1 MIKSFLLSLLL
12 CCSFI
17 SQAQSTNALAALQQG
32 SQFLPVEQAFVM
44 DFRQRTGSDGQEKL
58 QISFTIADGYYLYK
72 DKFKFAGVDT
82 GFSHPKYPKG
92 VMIEDEYFGT
102 AEVYFHQVVLDIP
115 LSQVGTEAL
124 LKLRYQGCAEAG
136 LCYPVQTVEI
146 PLIAPEGT
154 ASASAS
160 TAEAAAALGVTDN
173 SASTSDA
180 ANSAPASS
188 APVSEQLQLLDT
200 LQTDSTVKALFLFFL
215 LGLGLAFTPCV
226 FPMYP
231 ILTSIIVGQGQ
242 QLSGKRAFSLSMAY
256 VQGMAVSY
264 SLLGLLVASLGLQF
278 QTYFQHPIVLVAIS
292 ILFVVLALAMFG
304 VFNLSL
310 PEKWQNKVNS
320 LSNKQQ
326 GGSIKGAALMGLL
339 SGLVASPCTTAPLT
353 AALLYVA
360 QSGDL
365 ALGALTLY
373 ILSMGMGLPLL
384 ILGST
389 GGKFLPKA
397 GAWMDVVKASF
408 GFLLLAVPVW
418 LLSRFLPAYIVVLA
432 ATLVLLMLAVYL
444 HRLSQQL
451 TKGTTGQS
459 MSWALALVILLG
471 TTGANLWYWLPGTTL
486 VTAASGQSVATASTE
501 FKQVKTLDELQQ
513 EVKKSAEAG
522 KPVLV
527 DLFAEWCVACKEFE
541 HITFA
546 DPEVKNLMAQFTLIK
561 IDVTNATDQDQQLLD
576 HFQVLGLP
584 TLLLFDKNGG
594 ELTQSRVTG
603 FMGPKDFATHL
614 NAILQ

>member
-1 MIKSFLLSLLL
+1 VIKSFLVSLLL
-12 CCSFI
+12 CLSFV

-44 DFRQRTGSDGQEKL
+44 DFRQQENKL
-58 QISFTIADGYYLYK
+58 QVSFTIADGYYLYK

-82 GFSHPKYPKG
+82 AFSHPVYPKG
-92 VMIEDEYFGT
+92 VMIHDEYYQDS
-102 AEVYFHQVVLDIP
+102 EVYFHQVVLDIP
-115 LSQVGTEAL
+115 LSQIGKEAM

-136 LCYPVQTVEI
+136 LCYPVQTLEI
-146 PLIAPEGT
+146 PLIAPEGS
-154 ASASAS
+154 ASETTASAS
-160 TAEAAAALGVTDN
+160 TADAAAALGITDN
-173 SASTSDA
+173 SAANDSAATST
-180 ANSAPASS
+180 
-188 APVSEQLQLLDT
+188 APVSEQLQLLDK
-200 LQTDSTVKALFLFFL
+200 LQSDSTLKALFLFFL

-292 ILFVVLALAMFG
+292 ILFVALALAMFG

-326 GGSIKGAALMGLL
+326 GGSMKGAALMGLL

-418 LLSRFLPAYIVVLA
+418 LLSRFLPAYVVVIA

-451 TKGTTGQS
+451 SSGTTGQS
-459 MSWALALVILLG
+459 ISWMLALVIVLG
-471 TTGANLWYWLPGTTL
+471 TTGANLWYWLPGGTVTT
-486 VTAASGQSVATASTE
+486 TQATQTQNTE
-501 FKQVKTLDELQQ
+501 FKLVKTLDELQQ

-546 DPEVKNLMAQFTLIK
+546 DGEVKSLMAQFTLIK

-584 TLLLFDKNGG
+584 TLLLFDKNGS
-594 ELTQSRVTG
+594 ELTQSRITG
-603 FMGPKDFATHL
+603 FMGPKDFSAHL
-614 NAILQ
+614 GPILQ

>member
-1 MIKSFLLSLLL
+1 
-12 CCSFI
+12 
-17 SQAQSTNALAALQQG
+17 
-32 SQFLPVEQAFVM
+32 
-44 DFRQRTGSDGQEKL
+44 
-58 QISFTIADGYYLYK
+58 
-72 DKFKFAGVDT
+72 
-82 GFSHPKYPKG
+82 
-92 VMIEDEYFGT
+92 
-102 AEVYFHQVVLDIP
+102 
-115 LSQVGTEAL
+115 
-124 LKLRYQGCAEAG
+124 
-136 LCYPVQTVEI
+136 VQTLEI
-146 PLIAPEGT
+146 PLIAPEGA
-154 ASASAS
+154 ASEKAATTSAS
-160 TAEAAAALGVTDN
+160 TADTAAALGIVDN
-173 SASTSDA
+173 SAANTSTPST
-180 ANSAPASS
+180 
-188 APVSEQLQLLDT
+188 APVSEQLQLLDK
-200 LQTDSTVKALFLFFL
+200 LQTDSTLKALFLFFL

-256 VQGMAVSY
+256 VQGMAISY

-292 ILFVVLALAMFG
+292 ILFVALALAMFG

-418 LLSRFLPAYIVVLA
+418 LLSRFLPAYVVVIA

-451 TKGTTGQS
+451 SAGTTGQS
-459 MSWALALVILLG
+459 VSWMLALVIVLG
-471 TTGANLWYWLPGTTL
+471 TTGANLWYWLPGTT
-486 VTAASGQSVATASTE
+486 VAPVAGQGVATQNTE
-501 FKQVKTLDELQQ
+501 FKLVKTLDELQQ

-546 DPEVKNLMAQFTLIK
+546 DAEVKSLMAQFTLIK
-561 IDVTNATDQDQQLLD
+561 VDVTHATDQDQQLLD

-584 TLLLFDKNGG
+584 TLLLFDKNGS
-594 ELTQSRVTG
+594 ELTQSRITG
-603 FMGPKDFATHL
+603 FMGPKDFSAHL
-614 NAILQ
+614 GPILQ

>member
-1 MIKSFLLSLLL
+1 VIKSFLFSLLL
-12 CCSFI
+12 CLSFI

-44 DFRQRTGSDGQEKL
+44 DFRQQENKL
-58 QISFTIADGYYLYK
+58 QVSFTIADGYYLYK

-82 GFSHPKYPKG
+82 AFSHPQYPKG
-92 VMIEDEYFGT
+92 VMIKDEYFGES
-102 AEVYFHQVVLDIP
+102 EVYFHQVVLDIP
-115 LSQVGTEAL
+115 LSQIGKEAM

-136 LCYPVQTVEI
+136 LCYPVQTLEI
-146 PLIAPEGT
+146 PLIAPEG
-154 ASASAS
+154 SAS
-160 TAEAAAALGVTDN
+160 EAAASATTADAVAALGIVDN
-173 SASTSDA
+173 SAANTSTPST
-180 ANSAPASS
+180 
-188 APVSEQLQLLDT
+188 APVSEQLQLLDK
-200 LQTDSTVKALFLFFL
+200 LQSDSTLKTLFLFFL

-292 ILFVVLALAMFG
+292 ILFVALALAMFG

-310 PEKWQNKVNS
+310 PEKWQNKVTS

-418 LLSRFLPAYIVVLA
+418 LLSRFLPAYVVVIA

-451 TKGTTGQS
+451 SAGSTGQS
-459 MSWALALVILLG
+459 VSWMLAFVIVLG
-471 TTGANLWYWLPGTTL
+471 TTGANLWYWLPGTT
-486 VTAASGQSVATASTE
+486 VAPVAGQGVATQNTE
-501 FKQVKTLDELQQ
+501 FKLVKNLDELQQ
-513 EVKKSAEAG
+513 EVKKSADAG

-546 DPEVKNLMAQFTLIK
+546 DAEVKSLMAQFTLIK
-561 IDVTNATDQDQQLLD
+561 VDVTNATDQDQQLLD

-584 TLLLFDKNGG
+584 TLLLFDKNGS
-594 ELTQSRVTG
+594 ELTQSRITG
-603 FMGPKDFATHL
+603 FMGPKDFSAHL
-614 NAILQ
+614 GPILQ

>member
-1 MIKSFLLSLLL
+1 MIKSFLFSLLL
-12 CCSFI
+12 SLSFM
-17 SQAQSTNALAALQQG
+17 SQAQSTSALAALQQG

-44 DFRQRTGSDGQEKL
+44 DFRQQENKL
-58 QISFTIADGYYLYK
+58 QVSFTIADGYYLYK
-72 DKFKFAGVDT
+72 DKFKFVGIDAA
-82 GFSHPKYPKG
+82 FSHPQYPKG
-92 VMIEDEYFGT
+92 VMITDEYFGES
-102 AEVYFHQVVLDIP
+102 EVYFHQVVLDIP
-115 LSQVGTEAL
+115 LSQLGSEAM
-124 LKLRYQGCAEAG
+124 LKVRFQGCAEAG
-136 LCYPVQTVEI
+136 LCYPVQTLDI
-146 PLIAPEGT
+146 PLIAPAVT
-154 ASASAS
+154 ASAS
-160 TAEAAAALGVTDN
+160 TADAAAALGITDN
-173 SASTSDA
+173 SAADDSTTTST
-180 ANSAPASS
+180 
-188 APVSEQLQLLDT
+188 APVSEQLQLLDK
-200 LQTDSTVKALFLFFL
+200 LQSDSTVKALFLFFL

-256 VQGMAVSY
+256 VQGMAISY

-278 QTYFQHPIVLVAIS
+278 QTYFQHPVVLIAIS
-292 ILFVVLALAMFG
+292 ILFVFLALAMFG

-310 PEKWQNKVNS
+310 PEKWQNKVNN

-418 LLSRFLPAYIVVLA
+418 LLSRFLPAYVVVIA

-451 TKGTTGQS
+451 SSGTTGQS
-459 MSWALALVILLG
+459 ISWMLALVIVLS
-471 TTGANLWYWLPGTTL
+471 TTGANLWYWLPGTT
-486 VTAASGQSVATASTE
+486 VTQVAGQSVTPQNTE
-501 FKQVKTLDELQQ
+501 FKLVKTLDELQQ
-513 EVKKSAEAG
+513 EVEKSAEAG

-546 DPEVKNLMAQFTLIK
+546 DGEVKSLMAQFTLIK
-561 IDVTNATDQDQQLLD
+561 IDVTHATEQDQQLLD

-584 TLLLFDKNGG
+584 TLLLFDKNGS
-594 ELTQSRVTG
+594 ELTQSRITG
-603 FMGPKDFATHL
+603 FMGPKDFSAHL
-614 NAILQ
+614 GPILQ

>member
-1 MIKSFLLSLLL
+1 MIKSFLFSLLL
-12 CCSFI
+12 SLSFI

-44 DFRQRTGSDGQEKL
+44 DFRQQDDSTGQAKL
-58 QISFTIADGYYLYK
+58 QVSFTIADGYYLYK
-72 DKFKFAGVDT
+72 DKFKFVGIDAA
-82 GFSHPKYPKG
+82 FSHPQYPKG
-92 VMIEDEYFGT
+92 VMIKDEYFGES
-102 AEVYFHQVVLDIP
+102 EVYFHQVVLDIP
-115 LSQVGTEAL
+115 LSQLGSEAM
-124 LKLRYQGCAEAG
+124 LKVRFQGCAEAG
-136 LCYPVQTVEI
+136 LCYPVQTLDI
-146 PLIAPEGT
+146 PLIAPAADESP
-154 ASASAS
+154 AASAS
-160 TAEAAAALGVTDN
+160 TADAAAALGITDN
-173 SASTSDA
+173 SAANDSTTVST
-180 ANSAPASS
+180 
-188 APVSEQLQLLDT
+188 APVSEQLQLLDK

-256 VQGMAVSY
+256 VQGMAISY

-292 ILFVVLALAMFG
+292 ILFVALALAMFG

-418 LLSRFLPAYIVVLA
+418 LLSRFLPAYVVVIA

-451 TKGTTGQS
+451 STGTTGQS
-459 MSWALALVILLG
+459 ISWMLALVIVLG
-471 TTGANLWYWLPGTTL
+471 TTGANLWYWLPGTT
-486 VTAASGQSVATASTE
+486 VTTTQATQTQNTE
-501 FKQVKTLDELQQ
+501 FKLVKTLDELQQ

-546 DPEVKNLMAQFTLIK
+546 DGEVKSLMAQFTLIK
-561 IDVTNATDQDQQLLD
+561 VDVTHATDQDQQLLD

-584 TLLLFDKNGG
+584 TLLLFDKNGS
-594 ELTQSRVTG
+594 ELTQSRITG
-603 FMGPKDFATHL
+603 FMGPKDFSAHL
-614 NAILQ
+614 GPILQ

>member
-1 MIKSFLLSLLL
+1 MLLSL
-12 CCSFI
+12 SFI

-44 DFRQRTGSDGQEKL
+44 DFRQQDDSTGQAKL
-58 QISFTIADGYYLYK
+58 QVSFTIADGYYLYK
-72 DKFKFAGVDT
+72 DKFKFVGIDAA
-82 GFSHPKYPKG
+82 FSHPQYPKG
-92 VMIEDEYFGT
+92 VMIKDEYFGES
-102 AEVYFHQVVLDIP
+102 EVYFHQVVLDIP
-115 LSQVGTEAL
+115 LSQLGSEAM
-124 LKLRYQGCAEAG
+124 LKVRFQGCAEAG
-136 LCYPVQTVEI
+136 LCYPVQTLDI
-146 PLIAPEGT
+146 PLIAPAVDEGP
-154 ASASAS
+154 AASAS
-160 TAEAAAALGVTDN
+160 TADAAAALGIVDN
-173 SASTSDA
+173 STANTSTTST
-180 ANSAPASS
+180 
-188 APVSEQLQLLDT
+188 APVSEQLQLLDK

-292 ILFVVLALAMFG
+292 ILFVALALAMFG

-418 LLSRFLPAYIVVLA
+418 LLSRFLPAYVVVIA

-451 TKGTTGQS
+451 SAGTTGQS
-459 MSWALALVILLG
+459 ISWMLALVIVLG
-471 TTGANLWYWLPGTTL
+471 TTGANLWYWLPGTT
-486 VTAASGQSVATASTE
+486 VTTTQATQTQNTE
-501 FKQVKTLDELQQ
+501 FKLVKTLDELQQ

-546 DPEVKNLMAQFTLIK
+546 DGEVKSLMAQFTLIK
-561 IDVTNATDQDQQLLD
+561 VDVTHATDQDQQLLD

-584 TLLLFDKNGG
+584 TLLLFDKNGS
-594 ELTQSRVTG
+594 ELTQSRITG
-603 FMGPKDFATHL
+603 FMGPKDFSAHL
-614 NAILQ
+614 GPILQ

>member
-1 MIKSFLLSLLL
+1 MIKSFLFSLLL
-12 CCSFI
+12 SLSFI

-44 DFRQRTGSDGQEKL
+44 DFRQQDDSSGQAKL
-58 QISFTIADGYYLYK
+58 QVSFTIADGYYLYK
-72 DKFKFAGVDT
+72 DKFKFVGIDAA
-82 GFSHPKYPKG
+82 FSHPQYPKG
-92 VMIEDEYFGT
+92 VMIHDEYYQDS
-102 AEVYFHQVVLDIP
+102 EVYFHQVVLDIP
-115 LSQVGTEAL
+115 LSQLGSEAM
-124 LKLRYQGCAEAG
+124 LKVRFQGCAEAG
-136 LCYPVQTVEI
+136 LCYPVQTLDI
-146 PLIAPEGT
+146 PLIAPAADEGP
-154 ASASAS
+154 AASAS
-160 TAEAAAALGVTDN
+160 TADAAAALGIVDN
-173 SASTSDA
+173 SAANTSTTST
-180 ANSAPASS
+180 
-188 APVSEQLQLLDT
+188 APVSEQLQLLDK
-200 LQTDSTVKALFLFFL
+200 LQTDSTLKALFLFFL

-256 VQGMAVSY
+256 VQGMAISY

-292 ILFVVLALAMFG
+292 ILFVALALAMFG

-418 LLSRFLPAYIVVLA
+418 LLSRFLPAYVVVIA

-451 TKGTTGQS
+451 STGTTGQS
-459 MSWALALVILLG
+459 ISWMLALVIVLG
-471 TTGANLWYWLPGTTL
+471 TTGANLWYWLPGTT
-486 VTAASGQSVATASTE
+486 VTQVAGQSVTPQNTE
-501 FKQVKTLDELQQ
+501 FKLVKTLDELQQ

-546 DPEVKNLMAQFTLIK
+546 DGEVKNLMAQFTLIK
-561 IDVTNATDQDQQLLD
+561 VDVTHATDQDQQLLD

-584 TLLLFDKNGG
+584 TLLLFDKNGS
-594 ELTQSRVTG
+594 ELTQSRITG
-603 FMGPKDFATHL
+603 FMGPKDFSAHL
-614 NAILQ
+614 GPILQ

>member
-1 MIKSFLLSLLL
+1 VIKHLFVSLLL
-12 CCSFI
+12 CCSFF
-17 SQAQSTNALAALQQG
+17 SQAQSNNVLAVLQQG

-44 DFRQRTGSDGQEKL
+44 DFRQQENKL
-58 QISFTIADGYYLYK
+58 QVSFTIADGYYLYK

-82 GFSHPKYPKG
+82 AFSHPQYPKG
-92 VMIEDEYFGT
+92 VMIHDEYFGES
-102 AEVYFHQVVLDIP
+102 EVYFHQVMLDIP
-115 LSQVGTEAL
+115 LSQIGTEAMI
-124 LKLRYQGCAEAG
+124 KLRYQGCAEAG
-136 LCYPVQTVEI
+136 LCYPVQTLEI
-146 PLIAPEGT
+146 PLIAPAGAEPT
-154 ASASAS
+154 AS
-160 TAEAAAALGVTDN
+160 TADTAAALGVVGH
-173 SASTSDA
+173 SD
-180 ANSAPASS
+180 SPT
-188 APVSEQLQLLDT
+188 APVSEQLQLLDK
-200 LQTDSTVKALFLFFL
+200 LQNDSTIQTLFLFFL

-278 QTYFQHPIVLVAIS
+278 QTYFQHPLVLVAIS

-304 VFNLSL
+304 VFTLSL
-310 PEKWQNKVNS
+310 PESWQNKVNS

-373 ILSMGMGLPLL
+373 ILSLGMGLPLL

-389 GGKFLPKA
+389 GGRFLPKA
-397 GAWMDVVKASF
+397 GAWMDVVKVSF

-418 LLSRFLPAYIVVLA
+418 LLSRFVPAYLTVIA
-432 ATLVLLMLAVYL
+432 GTLVLLILVVYL

-451 TKGTTGQS
+451 PKGSTGQS
-459 MSWALALVILLG
+459 VSWTLALVITLAS
-471 TTGANLWYWLPGTTL
+471 TGANLWYWLPGTQL
-486 VTAASGQSVATASTE
+486 VTASPTANPDNK
-501 FKQVKTLDELQQ
+501 FKLVKTLDELQQ
-513 EVKKSAEAG
+513 EVKISAAAG

-527 DLFAEWCVACKEFE
+527 DLYADWCVACKEFE

-546 DPEVKNLMAQFTLIK
+546 DAGVKSLMAGFTLLK
-561 IDVTNATDQDQQLLD
+561 VDVTQATDQDQLLLD

-584 TLLLFDKNGG
+584 TLLLFGKNGS
-594 ELTQSRVTG
+594 ELTQSRITG
-603 FMGPKDFATHL
+603 FMGPKDFSAHL
-614 NAILQ
+614 SPILQ

>member
-1 MIKSFLLSLLL
+1 VRF
-12 CCSFI
+12 
-17 SQAQSTNALAALQQG
+17 
-32 SQFLPVEQAFVM
+32 
-44 DFRQRTGSDGQEKL
+44 
-58 QISFTIADGYYLYK
+58 
-72 DKFKFAGVDT
+72 
-82 GFSHPKYPKG
+82 
-92 VMIEDEYFGT
+92 
-102 AEVYFHQVVLDIP
+102 
-115 LSQVGTEAL
+115 
-124 LKLRYQGCAEAG
+124 QGCAEAG
-136 LCYPVQTVEI
+136 LCYPVQTLEI
-146 PLIAPEGT
+146 PLIAPAADEGS
-154 ASASAS
+154 AASAS
-160 TAEAAAALGVTDN
+160 TADAAAALGITDN
-173 SASTSDA
+173 SATDDSTTTA
-180 ANSAPASS
+180 T
-188 APVSEQLQLLDT
+188 APVSEQLQLLDK
-200 LQTDSTVKALFLFFL
+200 LQSDSTVKTLFLFFL

-278 QTYFQHPIVLVAIS
+278 QTYFQHPVVLIAIS
-292 ILFVVLALAMFG
+292 ILFVFLALAMFG

-418 LLSRFLPAYIVVLA
+418 LLSRFLPAYVVIIA
-432 ATLVLLMLAVYL
+432 ATIVLLMLAVYL
-444 HRLSQQL
+444 HRLSQRL
-451 TKGTTGQS
+451 SSGTTGQS
-459 MSWALALVILLG
+459 ISWMLALVVVLG
-471 TTGANLWYWLPGTTL
+471 TTGANLWYWLPGATVTQVVGQTL
-486 VTAASGQSVATASTE
+486 QTQNTE
-501 FKQVKTLDELQQ
+501 FKLVKTLDELQQ

-527 DLFAEWCVACKEFE
+527 DLYAEWCVACKEFE

-546 DPEVKNLMAQFTLIK
+546 DGEVKSLMAQFTLIK
-561 IDVTNATDQDQQLLD
+561 VDVTNATEQDQQLLD

-584 TLLLFDKNGG
+584 TLLLFDKNGS
-594 ELTQSRVTG
+594 ELTQSRITG
-603 FMGPKDFATHL
+603 FMGPKDFSAHL
-614 NAILQ
+614 GPILQ

>member
-1 MIKSFLLSLLL
+1 MIKSFLVSLLL
-12 CCSFI
+12 CLSFV

-44 DFRQRTGSDGQEKL
+44 DFRQQENKL
-58 QISFTIADGYYLYK
+58 QVSFTIADGYYLYK
-72 DKFKFAGVDT
+72 DKFKFVGIDAA
-82 GFSHPKYPKG
+82 FSHPQYPKG
-92 VMIEDEYFGT
+92 VMITDEYFGES
-102 AEVYFHQVVLDIP
+102 EVYFHQVVLDIP
-115 LSQVGTEAL
+115 LSQLGSEAM
-124 LKLRYQGCAEAG
+124 LKVRFQGCAEAG
-136 LCYPVQTVEI
+136 LCYPVQTLDI
-146 PLIAPEGT
+146 PLIAPAVT
-154 ASASAS
+154 ASAS
-160 TAEAAAALGVTDN
+160 TADAAAALGITDN
-173 SASTSDA
+173 SAADDSTTTST
-180 ANSAPASS
+180 
-188 APVSEQLQLLDT
+188 APVSEQLQLLDK
-200 LQTDSTVKALFLFFL
+200 LQSDSTVKALFLFFL

-256 VQGMAVSY
+256 VQGMAISY

-278 QTYFQHPIVLVAIS
+278 QTYFQHPVVLIAIS
-292 ILFVVLALAMFG
+292 ILFVFLALAMFG

-310 PEKWQNKVNS
+310 PEKWQNKVNN

-418 LLSRFLPAYIVVLA
+418 LLSRFLPAYVVVIA

-451 TKGTTGQS
+451 SSGTTGQS
-459 MSWALALVILLG
+459 ISWMMALVIVLG
-471 TTGANLWYWLPGTTL
+471 TTGANLWYWLPGATVTTTQ
-486 VTAASGQSVATASTE
+486 VTQTQNTE
-501 FKQVKTLDELQQ
+501 FKLVKTLDELQQ
-513 EVKKSAEAG
+513 EVEKSAEAG

-546 DPEVKNLMAQFTLIK
+546 DGEVKSLMAQFTLIK
-561 IDVTNATDQDQQLLD
+561 IDVTHATEQDQQLLD

-584 TLLLFDKNGG
+584 TLLLFDKNGS
-594 ELTQSRVTG
+594 ELTQSRITG
-603 FMGPKDFATHL
+603 FMGPKDFSAHL
-614 NAILQ
+614 GPILQ

>member
-1 MIKSFLLSLLL
+1 VIKSFLFSLLL
-12 CCSFI
+12 SLSFI
-17 SQAQSTNALAALQQG
+17 SEAQSTNALAALQQG

-44 DFRQRTGSDGQEKL
+44 DFRQKENTL
-58 QISFTIADGYYLYK
+58 QVSFTIADGYYLYK
-72 DKFKFAGVDT
+72 DKFKFVGIDAA
-82 GFSHPKYPKG
+82 FSHPQYPKG
-92 VMIEDEYFGT
+92 VMITDEYFGES
-102 AEVYFHQVVLDIP
+102 EVYFHQVVLDIP
-115 LSQVGTEAL
+115 LSQLGSEAM
-124 LKLRYQGCAEAG
+124 LKVRFQGCAEAG
-136 LCYPVQTVEI
+136 LCYPVQTLDI
-146 PLIAPEGT
+146 PLIVPAADQGPAT
-154 ASASAS
+154 SAS
-160 TAEAAAALGVTDN
+160 TADAAAALGIVDN
-173 SASTSDA
+173 STATVA
-180 ANSAPASS
+180 ATASS
-188 APVSEQLQLLDT
+188 APVSEQLQLLDK
-200 LQTDSTVKALFLFFL
+200 LQSDSTLKALFLFFL

-292 ILFVVLALAMFG
+292 ILFVALALAMFG

-418 LLSRFLPAYIVVLA
+418 LLSRFLPAYVVVIA

-451 TKGTTGQS
+451 SAGTTGQS
-459 MSWALALVILLG
+459 ISWMLALVIVLG
-471 TTGANLWYWLPGTTL
+471 TTGGNLWYWLPGAE
-486 VTAASGQSVATASTE
+486 VTQVTGQSTAPQNTE
-501 FKQVKTLDELQQ
+501 FKLVKTLDELQQ

-527 DLFAEWCVACKEFE
+527 DLYAEWCVACKEFE
-541 HITFA
+541 VITFA
-546 DPEVKNLMAQFTLIK
+546 DGNVKSLMAQFTLIK
-561 IDVTNATDQDQQLLD
+561 VDVTHATEQDQQLLD

-584 TLLLFDKNGG
+584 TLLLFDKNGS
-594 ELTQSRVTG
+594 ELTQSRITG
-603 FMGPKDFATHL
+603 FMGPKDFSAHL
-614 NAILQ
+614 GPILQ

>member
-1 MIKSFLLSLLL
+1 MIKSFLFSLLL
-12 CCSFI
+12 SLSFI

-44 DFRQRTGSDGQEKL
+44 DFRQQENKL
-58 QISFTIADGYYLYK
+58 QVSFTIADGYYLYK

-82 GFSHPKYPKG
+82 AFSHPQYPKG
-92 VMIEDEYFGT
+92 VMIKDEYFGES
-102 AEVYFHQVVLDIP
+102 EVYFHQVVLDIP
-115 LSQVGTEAL
+115 LSQIGTEAV

-136 LCYPVQTVEI
+136 LCYPVQTLDI
-146 PLIAPEGT
+146 PLIAPAADEGP
-154 ASASAS
+154 AASAS
-160 TAEAAAALGVTDN
+160 TADAAAALGIVDN
-173 SASTSDA
+173 STANTSTTST
-180 ANSAPASS
+180 
-188 APVSEQLQLLDT
+188 APVSEQLQLLDK
-200 LQTDSTVKALFLFFL
+200 LQTDSTLKALFLFFL

-292 ILFVVLALAMFG
+292 ILFVALALAMFG

-418 LLSRFLPAYIVVLA
+418 LLSRFLPAYVVVIA

-451 TKGTTGQS
+451 SAGTTGQS
-459 MSWALALVILLG
+459 ISWMLALVIVLG
-471 TTGANLWYWLPGTTL
+471 TTGANLWYWLPGTT
-486 VTAASGQSVATASTE
+486 VTTTQTTQTQNTE
-501 FKQVKTLDELQQ
+501 FKLVKTLDELQQ

-546 DPEVKNLMAQFTLIK
+546 DGEVKNLMAQFTLIK
-561 IDVTNATDQDQQLLD
+561 VDVTHATDQDQQLLD

-584 TLLLFDKNGG
+584 TLLLFDKNGS
-594 ELTQSRVTG
+594 ELTQSRITG
-603 FMGPKDFATHL
+603 FMGPKDFSAHL
-614 NAILQ
+614 GPILQ

>member
-1 MIKSFLLSLLL
+1 MIKSFLFSLLL
-12 CCSFI
+12 SLSFI

-44 DFRQRTGSDGQEKL
+44 DFRQQENKL
-58 QISFTIADGYYLYK
+58 QVSFTIADGYYLYK

-82 GFSHPKYPKG
+82 AFSHPQYPKG
-92 VMIEDEYFGT
+92 VMIHDEYFGES
-102 AEVYFHQVVLDIP
+102 EVYFHQVVLDIP
-115 LSQVGTEAL
+115 LSQIGTEAV

-136 LCYPVQTVEI
+136 LCYPVQTLEI
-146 PLIAPEGT
+146 PLIAPEG
-154 ASASAS
+154 SAAEKAATTSAS
-160 TAEAAAALGVTDN
+160 TADAAAALGIVDN
-173 SASTSDA
+173 SAANTSTT
-180 ANSAPASS
+180 SS
-188 APVSEQLQLLDT
+188 APVSEQLQLLDK

-292 ILFVVLALAMFG
+292 ILFVALALAMFG

-418 LLSRFLPAYIVVLA
+418 LLSRFLPAYVVVIA

-451 TKGTTGQS
+451 SSGTTGQS
-459 MSWALALVILLG
+459 ISWMLALVIVLG
-471 TTGANLWYWLPGTTL
+471 TTGANLWYWLPGTT
-486 VTAASGQSVATASTE
+486 VAATQATQSQNTE
-501 FKQVKTLDELQQ
+501 FKLVKTLDELQQ

-546 DPEVKNLMAQFTLIK
+546 DGEVKSLMAQFTLIK
-561 IDVTNATDQDQQLLD
+561 VDVTHATDQDQQLLD

-584 TLLLFDKNGG
+584 TLLLFDKNGS
-594 ELTQSRVTG
+594 ELTQSRITG
-603 FMGPKDFATHL
+603 FMGPKDFSAHL
-614 NAILQ
+614 GPILQ

>member
-1 MIKSFLLSLLL
+1 MIKSFLFSLLL
-12 CCSFI
+12 SFSLL
-17 SQAQSTNALAALQQG
+17 SQAQSTSVLAALQQD

-44 DFRQRTGSDGQEKL
+44 DFRQQDNTAGQSKV
-58 QISFTIADGYYLYK
+58 QVSFTIADGYYLYK
-72 DKFKFAGVDT
+72 DKFKFVGIDAA
-82 GFSHPKYPKG
+82 FSHPQYPKG
-92 VMIEDEYFGT
+92 VMIHDEYFGES
-102 AEVYFHQVVLDIP
+102 EVYFHQVVLDIP
-115 LSQVGTEAL
+115 LSQLGSEAM
-124 LKLRYQGCAEAG
+124 LKVRFQGCAEAG
-136 LCYPVQTVEI
+136 LCYPVQTLDI
-146 PLIAPEGT
+146 PLIAP
-154 ASASAS
+154 ASTASAS
-160 TAEAAAALGVTDN
+160 TADAAAALGIN
-173 SASTSDA
+173 PASTDSDTT
-180 ANSAPASS
+180 SS
-188 APVSEQLQLLDT
+188 APVSEQLQLLDK
-200 LQTDSTVKALFLFFL
+200 LQTDSTLKALFLFFL

-292 ILFVVLALAMFG
+292 ILFVALALAMFG

-418 LLSRFLPAYIVVLA
+418 LLSRFLPTYIVVIA
-432 ATLVLLMLAVYL
+432 GTLVLLMLAVYL

-451 TKGTTGQS
+451 AKGTTGQS
-459 MSWALALVILLG
+459 ISWMLALVIVLG
-471 TTGANLWYWLPGTTL
+471 TTGANLWYWLPSPVV
-486 VTAASGQSVATASTE
+486 VTGQSGQTQNTE
-501 FKQVKTLDELQQ
+501 FTLVKTLDELQQ
-513 EVKKSAEAG
+513 QVKKSADAG

-527 DLFAEWCVACKEFE
+527 DLYADWCVACKEFE
-541 HITFA
+541 HITFS
-546 DPEVKNLMAQFTLIK
+546 DGEVKSLMAQFTLIK
-561 IDVTNATDQDQQLLD
+561 VDVTHATDQDQQLLD

-584 TLLLFDKNGG
+584 TLLLFDKNGS
-594 ELTQSRVTG
+594 ELTQSRITG
-603 FMGPKDFATHL
+603 FMGPKDFSAHL
-614 NAILQ
+614 GPILQ

>member
-1 MIKSFLLSLLL
+1 VIKSFLFSLLL
-12 CCSFI
+12 SLSFI

-44 DFRQRTGSDGQEKL
+44 DFRQQENKL
-58 QISFTIADGYYLYK
+58 QVSFTIADGYYLYK
-72 DKFKFAGVDT
+72 DKFKFVGIDAA
-82 GFSHPKYPKG
+82 FSHPQYPKG
-92 VMIEDEYFGT
+92 VMITDEYFGES
-102 AEVYFHQVVLDIP
+102 EVYFHQVVLDIP
-115 LSQVGTEAL
+115 LSQLGSEAM
-124 LKLRYQGCAEAG
+124 LKVRFQGCAEAG
-136 LCYPVQTVEI
+136 LCYPVQTLDI
-146 PLIAPEGT
+146 PLIAPAADEGS
-154 ASASAS
+154 AASAS
-160 TAEAAAALGVTDN
+160 TADAAAALGITDN
-173 SASTSDA
+173 SATDDSTTTA
-180 ANSAPASS
+180 T
-188 APVSEQLQLLDT
+188 APVSEQLQLLDK
-200 LQTDSTVKALFLFFL
+200 LQSDSTVKTLFLFFL

-278 QTYFQHPIVLVAIS
+278 QTYFQHPFVLIAIS
-292 ILFVVLALAMFG
+292 ILFVFLALAMFG

-310 PEKWQNKVNS
+310 PEKWQNKVNN

-373 ILSMGMGLPLL
+373 ILSVGMGLPLL

-418 LLSRFLPAYIVVLA
+418 LLSRFLPAYVVVIA

-451 TKGTTGQS
+451 SSGTTGQS
-459 MSWALALVILLG
+459 ISWMLALVIVLG
-471 TTGANLWYWLPGTTL
+471 TTGANLWYWLPGATVTTTQ
-486 VTAASGQSVATASTE
+486 VTQTQNTE
-501 FKQVKTLDELQQ
+501 FKLVKTLDELQQ
-513 EVKKSAEAG
+513 EVEKSAEAG

-527 DLFAEWCVACKEFE
+527 DLYAEWCVACKEFE

-546 DPEVKNLMAQFTLIK
+546 DGEVKSLMAQFTLIK
-561 IDVTNATDQDQQLLD
+561 VDVTNATEQDQQLLD

-584 TLLLFDKNGG
+584 TLLLFDKNGS
-594 ELTQSRVTG
+594 ELTQSRITG
-603 FMGPKDFATHL
+603 FMGPKDFSAHL
-614 NAILQ
+614 GPILQ

>member
-1 MIKSFLLSLLL
+1 
-12 CCSFI
+12 
-17 SQAQSTNALAALQQG
+17 
-32 SQFLPVEQAFVM
+32 
-44 DFRQRTGSDGQEKL
+44 
-58 QISFTIADGYYLYK
+58 
-72 DKFKFAGVDT
+72 
-82 GFSHPKYPKG
+82 
-92 VMIEDEYFGT
+92 
-102 AEVYFHQVVLDIP
+102 
-115 LSQVGTEAL
+115 
-124 LKLRYQGCAEAG
+124 
-136 LCYPVQTVEI
+136 
-146 PLIAPEGT
+146 
-154 ASASAS
+154 
-160 TAEAAAALGVTDN
+160 
-173 SASTSDA
+173 
-180 ANSAPASS
+180 
-188 APVSEQLQLLDT
+188 
-200 LQTDSTVKALFLFFL
+200 
-215 LGLGLAFTPCV
+215 LGLAFTPCV

-256 VQGMAVSY
+256 VQGMAISY

-278 QTYFQHPIVLVAIS
+278 QTYFQHPVVLIAIS
-292 ILFVVLALAMFG
+292 ILFVFLALAMFG

-310 PEKWQNKVNS
+310 PEKWQNKVNN

-397 GAWMDVVKASF
+397 GAWMDLVKASF

-418 LLSRFLPAYIVVLA
+418 LLSRFLPAYVVVIA

-451 TKGTTGQS
+451 SSGTTGQS
-459 MSWALALVILLG
+459 ISWMLALVIVLG
-471 TTGANLWYWLPGTTL
+471 TTGANLWYWLPGAKVTT
-486 VTAASGQSVATASTE
+486 TQATQTQNTE
-501 FKQVKTLDELQQ
+501 FKLVKTLDELQQ

-546 DPEVKNLMAQFTLIK
+546 DGEVKNLMAQFTLIK
-561 IDVTNATDQDQQLLD
+561 IDVTHATEQDQQLLD

-584 TLLLFDKNGG
+584 TLLLFDKNGS
-594 ELTQSRVTG
+594 ELTQSRITG
-603 FMGPKDFATHL
+603 FMGPKDFSAHL
-614 NAILQ
+614 GPILQ

>member
-1 MIKSFLLSLLL
+1 MIKSFLFSLLL
-12 CCSFI
+12 SFSFL
-17 SQAQSTNALAALQQG
+17 SQAQSSSVLAALQQD

-44 DFRQRTGSDGQEKL
+44 DFRQQDNAAGQSKV
-58 QISFTIADGYYLYK
+58 QVSFTIADGYYLYK
-72 DKFKFAGVDT
+72 DKFKFVGIDAA
-82 GFSHPKYPKG
+82 FSHPQYPKG
-92 VMIEDEYFGT
+92 MMIHDEYFGES
-102 AEVYFHQVVLDIP
+102 EVYFHQVVLDIP
-115 LSQVGTEAL
+115 LSQLGSEAM
-124 LKLRYQGCAEAG
+124 LKVRFQGCAEAG
-136 LCYPVQTVEI
+136 LCYPVQTLDI
-146 PLIAPEGT
+146 PLIAP
-154 ASASAS
+154 ASAASAS
-160 TAEAAAALGVTDN
+160 TADAVAALGITDN
-173 SASTSDA
+173 SASTA
-180 ANSAPASS
+180 ASS
-188 APVSEQLQLLDT
+188 APVSEQLQLLDK
-200 LQTDSTVKALFLFFL
+200 LQTDSTLKALFLFFL

-292 ILFVVLALAMFG
+292 ILFVALALAMFG

-418 LLSRFLPAYIVVLA
+418 LLSRFLPTYIVVIA
-432 ATLVLLMLAVYL
+432 GTLVLLMLVVYL

-451 TKGTTGQS
+451 TKGTTSQS
-459 MSWALALVILLG
+459 ISWMLALVIVLG
-471 TTGANLWYWLPGTTL
+471 TTGANLWYWLPSP
-486 VTAASGQSVATASTE
+486 VVVAGQSVQTQNTE
-501 FKQVKTLDELQQ
+501 FKLVKTLAELQQ
-513 EVKKSAEAG
+513 EVKKSADAG

-527 DLFAEWCVACKEFE
+527 DLYAEWCVACKEFE

-546 DPEVKNLMAQFTLIK
+546 DGEVKSLMAQFTLIK
-561 IDVTNATDQDQQLLD
+561 IDVTHATDQDQQLLD

-584 TLLLFDKNGG
+584 TLLLFDKNGS
-594 ELTQSRVTG
+594 ELTQSRITG
-603 FMGPKDFATHL
+603 FMGPKDFSAHL
-614 NAILQ
+614 GPILQ

>member
-1 MIKSFLLSLLL
+1 MIKSFLFSLLL
-12 CCSFI
+12 SLSFI
-17 SQAQSTNALAALQQG
+17 SQAQSTSVLAALQQD

-44 DFRQRTGSDGQEKL
+44 DFRQQENKL
-58 QISFTIADGYYLYK
+58 QVSFTIADGYYLYK
-72 DKFKFAGVDT
+72 DKFKFVGIDAA
-82 GFSHPKYPKG
+82 FSHPQYPKG
-92 VMIEDEYFGT
+92 VMIHDEYFGES
-102 AEVYFHQVVLDIP
+102 EVYFHQVVLDIP
-115 LSQVGTEAL
+115 LSQLGSEAM
-124 LKLRYQGCAEAG
+124 LKVRFQGCAEAG
-136 LCYPVQTVEI
+136 LCYPVQTLDI
-146 PLIAPEGT
+146 PLIAPAST
-154 ASASAS
+154 TSASA
-160 TAEAAAALGVTDN
+160 TDAVAALGMTDN
-173 SASTSDA
+173 SSSSIT
-180 ANSAPASS
+180 SS
-188 APVSEQLQLLDT
+188 APVSEQLQLLDK

-278 QTYFQHPIVLVAIS
+278 QTYFQHPVVLVAIS

-304 VFNLSL
+304 VFHLSL

-418 LLSRFLPAYIVVLA
+418 LLSRFLPTYIVVIA
-432 ATLVLLMLAVYL
+432 GTLVLLMLAVYL

-451 TKGTTGQS
+451 VKGTSGQS
-459 MSWALALVILLG
+459 ISWMLALVIVLG
-471 TTGANLWYWLPGTTL
+471 TTGANLWYWLPSP
-486 VTAASGQSVATASTE
+486 VVVAGQAVQTQNTE
-501 FKQVKTLDELQQ
+501 FTLVKTLDELQQ
-513 EVKKSAEAG
+513 QVKKSADAG

-527 DLFAEWCVACKEFE
+527 DLYADWCVACKEFE

-546 DPEVKNLMAQFTLIK
+546 DGEVESLMAQFTLIK
-561 IDVTNATDQDQQLLD
+561 VDVTHATDQDQQLLD

-584 TLLLFDKNGG
+584 TLLLFDKNGS
-594 ELTQSRVTG
+594 ELTQSRITG
-603 FMGPKDFATHL
+603 FMGPKDFSAHL
-614 NAILQ
+614 GPILQ

>member
-1 MIKSFLLSLLL
+1 MIKSFLFSLLL
-12 CCSFI
+12 SLSFI

-44 DFRQRTGSDGQEKL
+44 DFRQQENKL
-58 QISFTIADGYYLYK
+58 QVSFTIADGYYLYK
-72 DKFKFAGVDT
+72 DKFKFVGIDAA
-82 GFSHPKYPKG
+82 FSHPQYPKG
-92 VMIEDEYFGT
+92 VMIHDEYFGES
-102 AEVYFHQVVLDIP
+102 EVYFHQVVLDIP
-115 LSQVGTEAL
+115 LSQLGSEAM
-124 LKLRYQGCAEAG
+124 LKVRFQGCAEAG
-136 LCYPVQTVEI
+136 LCYPVQTLDI
-146 PLIAPEGT
+146 PLIAPAADEGP
-154 ASASAS
+154 AASAS
-160 TAEAAAALGVTDN
+160 TADAAAALGITDN
-173 SASTSDA
+173 SSSTTST
-180 ANSAPASS
+180 
-188 APVSEQLQLLDT
+188 APVSEQLQLLDK
-200 LQTDSTVKALFLFFL
+200 LQTDSTLKALFLFFL

-292 ILFVVLALAMFG
+292 ILFVALALAMFG

-418 LLSRFLPAYIVVLA
+418 LLSRFLPTYIVVIA
-432 ATLVLLMLAVYL
+432 GTLVLLMLAVYL

-451 TKGTTGQS
+451 STGTTGQS
-459 MSWALALVILLG
+459 ISWMLALVILLG
-471 TTGANLWYWLPGTTL
+471 TTGANLWYWLPGATVTT
-486 VTAASGQSVATASTE
+486 TQATQSQNTE
-501 FKQVKTLDELQQ
+501 FKLAKTLDELQQ
-513 EVKKSAEAG
+513 QVKKSAEAG

-527 DLFAEWCVACKEFE
+527 DLYADWCVACKEFE

-546 DPEVKNLMAQFTLIK
+546 DGEVKNLMAQFTLIK
-561 IDVTNATDQDQQLLD
+561 IDVTHATDQDQQLLD

-584 TLLLFDKNGG
+584 TLLLFDKNGS
-594 ELTQSRVTG
+594 ELTQSRITG
-603 FMGPKDFATHL
+603 FMGPKDFSAHL
-614 NAILQ
+614 GPILQ

>member
-1 MIKSFLLSLLL
+1 MIKSFLFSLLL
-12 CCSFI
+12 SLSFI

-44 DFRQRTGSDGQEKL
+44 DFRQQENKL
-58 QISFTIADGYYLYK
+58 QVSFTIADGYYLYK
-72 DKFKFAGVDT
+72 DKFKFVGIDAA
-82 GFSHPKYPKG
+82 FSHPQYPKG
-92 VMIEDEYFGT
+92 VMIHDEYFGES
-102 AEVYFHQVVLDIP
+102 EVYFHQVVLDIP
-115 LSQVGTEAL
+115 LSQLGSEAM
-124 LKLRYQGCAEAG
+124 LKVRFQGCAEAG
-136 LCYPVQTVEI
+136 LCYPVQTLDI
-146 PLIAPEGT
+146 PLIAPVSTE
-154 ASASAS
+154 SAS
-160 TAEAAAALGVTDN
+160 TADAAAALGITDN
-173 SASTSDA
+173 SSSTTST
-180 ANSAPASS
+180 
-188 APVSEQLQLLDT
+188 APVSEQLQLLDK
-200 LQTDSTVKALFLFFL
+200 LQTDSTLKALFLFFL

-242 QLSGKRAFSLSMAY
+242 QLSGKRAFNLSMAY

-292 ILFVVLALAMFG
+292 ILFVALALAMFG

-310 PEKWQNKVNS
+310 PEKWQNKVNT

-418 LLSRFLPAYIVVLA
+418 LLSRFLPAYVVVIA
-432 ATLVLLMLAVYL
+432 GTLVLLMLAVYL

-451 TKGTTGQS
+451 SKGTTGQS
-459 MSWALALVILLG
+459 ISWMLALVIVLS
-471 TTGANLWYWLPGTTL
+471 TTGANLWYWLPSP
-486 VTAASGQSVATASTE
+486 VVAAGQSVQTQNTE
-501 FKQVKTLDELQQ
+501 FKLVKTLDELQQ

-527 DLFAEWCVACKEFE
+527 DLYAEWCVACKEFE

-546 DPEVKNLMAQFTLIK
+546 DGEVKNLMAQFTLIK
-561 IDVTNATDQDQQLLD
+561 VDVTHATDQDQQLLD

-584 TLLLFDKNGG
+584 TLLLFDKNGS
-594 ELTQSRVTG
+594 ELTQSRITG
-603 FMGPKDFATHL
+603 FMGPKDFSAHL
-614 NAILQ
+614 GPILQ

>member
-1 MIKSFLLSLLL
+1 MIKSFLFSLLL
-12 CCSFI
+12 SLSFI
-17 SQAQSTNALAALQQG
+17 SQAQGTNALAALQQG

-44 DFRQRTGSDGQEKL
+44 DFRQQENKL
-58 QISFTIADGYYLYK
+58 QVSFTIADGYYLYK

-82 GFSHPKYPKG
+82 AFSHPQYPKG
-92 VMIEDEYFGT
+92 VMITDEYFGES
-102 AEVYFHQVVLDIP
+102 EVYFHQVVLDIP
-115 LSQVGTEAL
+115 LSQIGKDAL

-136 LCYPVQTVEI
+136 LCYPVQTLEI
-146 PLIAPEGT
+146 PLIAPEG
-154 ASASAS
+154 SASANSATAS
-160 TAEAAAALGVTDN
+160 TADAAAALGITDN
-173 SASTSDA
+173 SS
-180 ANSAPASS
+180 SAGSATTAT
-188 APVSEQLQLLDT
+188 APVSEQLQLLDK
-200 LQTDSTVKALFLFFL
+200 LQSDSTLKTLFLFFL

-278 QTYFQHPIVLVAIS
+278 QTYFQHPVVLVAIS
-292 ILFVVLALAMFG
+292 ILFVALALAMFG

-310 PEKWQNKVNS
+310 PEKWQNKVTS

-397 GAWMDVVKASF
+397 GAWMDLVKASF

-418 LLSRFLPAYIVVLA
+418 LLSRFLPASVVVIA

-451 TKGTTGQS
+451 SKGTTGQS
-459 MSWALALVILLG
+459 ISWMLALVIVLG
-471 TTGANLWYWLPGTTL
+471 TTGANLWYWLPGTA
-486 VTAASGQSVATASTE
+486 VTQVAGQTVQTQNTG
-501 FKQVKTLDELQQ
+501 FKLVKTLDELQQ
-513 EVKKSAEAG
+513 AVKQSAEAG

-527 DLFAEWCVACKEFE
+527 DLYADWCVACKEFE

-546 DPEVKNLMAQFTLIK
+546 DAQVKNLMAQFTLIK
-561 IDVTNATDQDQQLLD
+561 VDVTHATDQDQQLLD

-584 TLLLFDKNGG
+584 TLLLFDKNGS
-594 ELTQSRVTG
+594 ELTQSRITG
-603 FMGPKDFATHL
+603 FMGPKDFSAHL
-614 NAILQ
+614 GPILQ

>member
-1 MIKSFLLSLLL
+1 MIKSFLFSLLL
-12 CCSFI
+12 SLSFI

-44 DFRQRTGSDGQEKL
+44 DFRQQENKL
-58 QISFTIADGYYLYK
+58 QVSFTIADGYYLYK
-72 DKFKFAGVDT
+72 DKFKFVGIDAA
-82 GFSHPKYPKG
+82 FSHPQYPKG
-92 VMIEDEYFGT
+92 VMIHDEYFGES
-102 AEVYFHQVVLDIP
+102 EVYFHQVVLDIP
-115 LSQVGTEAL
+115 LSQLGSEAM
-124 LKLRYQGCAEAG
+124 LKVRFQGCAEAG
-136 LCYPVQTVEI
+136 LCYPVQTLDI
-146 PLIAPEGT
+146 PLIAPAASEGP
-154 ASASAS
+154 AESAS
-160 TAEAAAALGVTDN
+160 TADAAAALGIVDN
-173 SASTSDA
+173 STANTSTTST
-180 ANSAPASS
+180 
-188 APVSEQLQLLDT
+188 APVSEQLQLLDK
-200 LQTDSTVKALFLFFL
+200 LQTDSTLKALFLFFL

-256 VQGMAVSY
+256 VQGMAISY

-292 ILFVVLALAMFG
+292 ILFVALALAMFG

-418 LLSRFLPAYIVVLA
+418 LLSRFLPAYVVVIA
-432 ATLVLLMLAVYL
+432 GTLVLLMLAVYL

-451 TKGTTGQS
+451 SKGTTGQS
-459 MSWALALVILLG
+459 ISWMLALVIMLG
-471 TTGANLWYWLPGTTL
+471 TTGANLWYWLPSP
-486 VTAASGQSVATASTE
+486 VVVAGQSVQTQNTE
-501 FKQVKTLDELQQ
+501 FTLVKTLDELQQ
-513 EVKKSAEAG
+513 QVKKSADAG

-546 DPEVKNLMAQFTLIK
+546 DGEVKNLMAQFTLIK
-561 IDVTNATDQDQQLLD
+561 VDVTHATEQDQQLLD

-584 TLLLFDKNGG
+584 TLLLFDKNGS
-594 ELTQSRVTG
+594 ELTQSRITG
-603 FMGPKDFATHL
+603 FMGPKDFSAHL
-614 NAILQ
+614 GPIVQ

>member
-1 MIKSFLLSLLL
+1 MIKSFLFSLLL
-12 CCSFI
+12 SLSFI
-17 SQAQSTNALAALQQG
+17 SQAQSTSALAALQQG

-44 DFRQRTGSDGQEKL
+44 DFRQQDTAGQSKV
-58 QISFTIADGYYLYK
+58 QVSFTIADGYYLYK
-72 DKFKFAGVDT
+72 DKFKFVGIDAA
-82 GFSHPKYPKG
+82 FSHPQYPKG
-92 VMIEDEYFGT
+92 VMIKDEYFGES
-102 AEVYFHQVVLDIP
+102 EVYFHQVVLDIP
-115 LSQVGTEAL
+115 LSQLGSEAM
-124 LKLRYQGCAEAG
+124 LKVRFQGCAEAG
-136 LCYPVQTVEI
+136 LCYPVQTLDI
-146 PLIAPEGT
+146 PLIAPVADKT
-154 ASASAS
+154 ATDSAS
-160 TAEAAAALGVTDN
+160 TAEAAAALGVTED
-173 SASTSDA
+173 SAA
-180 ANSAPASS
+180 IASPGS
-188 APVSEQLQLLDT
+188 APVSEQLQLLDS
-200 LQTDSTVKALFLFFL
+200 LKTDSTAKALFLFFL

-278 QTYFQHPIVLVAIS
+278 QTYFQHPVVLIAIS
-292 ILFVVLALAMFG
+292 ILFVFLALAMFG

-310 PEKWQNKVNS
+310 PEKWQNKVNN

-418 LLSRFLPAYIVVLA
+418 LLSRFLPAYVVVIA

-451 TKGTTGQS
+451 SQGTTGQS
-459 MSWALALVILLG
+459 ISWMLALVIVLG
-471 TTGANLWYWLPGTTL
+471 TTGANLWYWLPGAT
-486 VTAASGQSVATASTE
+486 VTQVSGQTVQTQNTE
-501 FKQVKTLDELQQ
+501 FKLVKTLDELQQ

-527 DLFAEWCVACKEFE
+527 DLYAEWCVACKEFE

-546 DPEVKNLMAQFTLIK
+546 DGEVKSLMAQFTLIK

-594 ELTQSRVTG
+594 ELTQSRITG
-603 FMGPKDFATHL
+603 FMGPKDFSAHL
-614 NAILQ
+614 GQILQ

>member
-1 MIKSFLLSLLL
+1 MIKSFLFSLLL
-12 CCSFI
+12 SLSFI

-44 DFRQRTGSDGQEKL
+44 DFRQQASSGGQQKL
-58 QISFTIADGYYLYK
+58 QVSFTIADGYYLYK

-82 GFSHPKYPKG
+82 AFSHPQYPKG
-92 VMIEDEYFGT
+92 VMIKDEYFGES
-102 AEVYFHQVVLDIP
+102 EVYFHQVVLDIP
-115 LSQVGTEAL
+115 LSQIGTEAV

-136 LCYPVQTVEI
+136 LCYPVQTLEI
-146 PLIAPEGT
+146 PLIAPEG
-154 ASASAS
+154 SAAEKAATTSAS
-160 TAEAAAALGVTDN
+160 TADAAAALGIVDN
-173 SASTSDA
+173 SAANTSTTST
-180 ANSAPASS
+180 
-188 APVSEQLQLLDT
+188 APVSEQLQLLDK

-292 ILFVVLALAMFG
+292 ILFVALALAMFG

-418 LLSRFLPAYIVVLA
+418 LLSRFLPAYVVVIA

-451 TKGTTGQS
+451 VKGTTGQS
-459 MSWALALVILLG
+459 ISWMLALVIVLG
-471 TTGANLWYWLPGTTL
+471 TTGANLWYWLPGTT
-486 VTAASGQSVATASTE
+486 VTTTQATQTQNTE
-501 FKQVKTLDELQQ
+501 FKLVKTLDELQQ

-546 DPEVKNLMAQFTLIK
+546 DGEVKSLMAQFTLIK
-561 IDVTNATDQDQQLLD
+561 VDVTHATDQDQQLLD

-584 TLLLFDKNGG
+584 TLLLFDKNGS
-594 ELTQSRVTG
+594 ELTQSRITG
-603 FMGPKDFATHL
+603 FMGPKDFSAHL
-614 NAILQ
+614 GPILQ

>member
-1 MIKSFLLSLLL
+1 VIKSFLFSLLL
-12 CCSFI
+12 SLSFI

-44 DFRQRTGSDGQEKL
+44 DFRQQDDAAGQAKV
-58 QISFTIADGYYLYK
+58 QVSFTIADGYYLYK
-72 DKFKFAGVDT
+72 DKFKFVGIDAA
-82 GFSHPKYPKG
+82 FSHPKYPKG
-92 VMIEDEYFGT
+92 VMIEDEYFGES
-102 AEVYFHQVVLDIP
+102 EVYFHQVVLDIP
-115 LSQVGTEAL
+115 LSQLGSEAM
-124 LKLRYQGCAEAG
+124 LKVRFQGCAEAG
-136 LCYPVQTVEI
+136 LCYPVQTLDI
-146 PLIAPEGT
+146 PLIAPASTEGT
-154 ASASAS
+154 TASAS
-160 TAEAAAALGVTDN
+160 TADAAAALGIVDN
-173 SASTSDA
+173 SAANTSTTST
-180 ANSAPASS
+180 
-188 APVSEQLQLLDT
+188 APVSEQLQLLDK
-200 LQTDSTVKALFLFFL
+200 LQTDSTLKALFLFFL

-256 VQGMAVSY
+256 VQGMAISY

-292 ILFVVLALAMFG
+292 ILFVALALAMFG

-418 LLSRFLPAYIVVLA
+418 LLSRFLPAYVVVIA

-451 TKGTTGQS
+451 SSGTTGQS
-459 MSWALALVILLG
+459 ISWMLALVIVLG
-471 TTGANLWYWLPGTTL
+471 TTGANLWYWLPGTT
-486 VTAASGQSVATASTE
+486 VTTTQATQTQNTE
-501 FKQVKTLDELQQ
+501 FKLVKTLDELQQ

-546 DPEVKNLMAQFTLIK
+546 DGEVKNLMAQFTLIK

-584 TLLLFDKNGG
+584 TLLLFDKNGS
-594 ELTQSRVTG
+594 ELTQSRITG
-603 FMGPKDFATHL
+603 FMGPKDFRAHL
-614 NAILQ
+614 GPILQ

>member
-1 MIKSFLLSLLL
+1 MIKSFLFSLLL
-12 CCSFI
+12 SLSFI

-44 DFRQRTGSDGQEKL
+44 DFRQQDDSTGQAKL
-58 QISFTIADGYYLYK
+58 QVSFTIADGYYLYK
-72 DKFKFAGVDT
+72 DKFKFVGIDAA
-82 GFSHPKYPKG
+82 FSHPQYPKG
-92 VMIEDEYFGT
+92 VMIKDEYFGES
-102 AEVYFHQVVLDIP
+102 EVYFHQVVLDIP
-115 LSQVGTEAL
+115 LSQLGSEAM
-124 LKLRYQGCAEAG
+124 LKVRFQGCAEAG
-136 LCYPVQTVEI
+136 LCYPVQTLDI
-146 PLIAPEGT
+146 PLIAPAADEGP
-154 ASASAS
+154 AASAS
-160 TAEAAAALGVTDN
+160 TADAAAALGIVDN
-173 SASTSDA
+173 STANTSTTST
-180 ANSAPASS
+180 
-188 APVSEQLQLLDT
+188 APVSEQLQLLDK

-256 VQGMAVSY
+256 VQGMAISY

-292 ILFVVLALAMFG
+292 ILFVALALAMFG

-310 PEKWQNKVNS
+310 PEKWQNKVTS

-418 LLSRFLPAYIVVLA
+418 LLSRFLPAYVVVIA

-451 TKGTTGQS
+451 SKGTTGQS
-459 MSWALALVILLG
+459 ISWMLALVIVLG
-471 TTGANLWYWLPGTTL
+471 TTGANLWYWLPGTT
-486 VTAASGQSVATASTE
+486 VTTTQATQTQNTE
-501 FKQVKTLDELQQ
+501 FKLVKTLDELQQ

-546 DPEVKNLMAQFTLIK
+546 DGEVKSLMAQFTLIK
-561 IDVTNATDQDQQLLD
+561 VDVTHATDQDQQLLD

-584 TLLLFDKNGG
+584 TLLLFDKNGS
-594 ELTQSRVTG
+594 ELTQSRITG
-603 FMGPKDFATHL
+603 FMGPKDFSAHL
-614 NAILQ
+614 GPILQ

>member
-1 MIKSFLLSLLL
+1 MIKSFLFSLLL
-12 CCSFI
+12 SLSFI

-44 DFRQRTGSDGQEKL
+44 DFRQQDDSTGQAKL
-58 QISFTIADGYYLYK
+58 QVSFTIADGYYLYK
-72 DKFKFAGVDT
+72 DKFKFVGIDAA
-82 GFSHPKYPKG
+82 FSHPQYPKG
-92 VMIEDEYFGT
+92 VMIKDEYFGES
-102 AEVYFHQVVLDIP
+102 EVYFHQVVLDIP
-115 LSQVGTEAL
+115 LSQLGSEAM
-124 LKLRYQGCAEAG
+124 LKVRFQGCAEAG
-136 LCYPVQTVEI
+136 LCYPVQTLDI
-146 PLIAPEGT
+146 PLIAPVSTE
-154 ASASAS
+154 SAS
-160 TAEAAAALGVTDN
+160 TADAAAALGITDN
-173 SASTSDA
+173 SSSTTST
-180 ANSAPASS
+180 
-188 APVSEQLQLLDT
+188 APVSEQLQLLDK

-256 VQGMAVSY
+256 VQGMAISY

-292 ILFVVLALAMFG
+292 ILFVALALAMFG

-418 LLSRFLPAYIVVLA
+418 LLSRFLPAYVVVIA

-451 TKGTTGQS
+451 SSGTTGQS
-459 MSWALALVILLG
+459 ISWMLALVIVLG
-471 TTGANLWYWLPGTTL
+471 TTGANLWYWLPGTT
-486 VTAASGQSVATASTE
+486 VTTTQATQTQNTE
-501 FKQVKTLDELQQ
+501 FKLVKTLDELPASKQIPGENGRDFDELKDELKARSLKRLGKT
-513 EVKKSAEAG
+513 EVDITVQDLVQA
-522 KPVLV
+522 VL
-527 DLFAEWCVACKEFE
+527 DERKALEG
-541 HITFA
+541 H
-546 DPEVKNLMAQFTLIK
+546 
-561 IDVTNATDQDQQLLD
+561 
-576 HFQVLGLP
+576 
-584 TLLLFDKNGG
+584 
-594 ELTQSRVTG
+594 R
-603 FMGPKDFATHL
+603 
-614 NAILQ
+614 

>member
-1 MIKSFLLSLLL
+1 MIKSFLFSLLL
-12 CCSFI
+12 SLSFI

-44 DFRQRTGSDGQEKL
+44 DFRQQENKL
-58 QISFTIADGYYLYK
+58 QVSFTIADGYYLYK

-82 GFSHPKYPKG
+82 AFSHPQYPKG
-92 VMIEDEYFGT
+92 VMITDEYFGES
-102 AEVYFHQVVLDIP
+102 EVYFHQVVLDIP
-115 LSQVGTEAL
+115 LSQIGKEAL

-136 LCYPVQTVEI
+136 LCYPVQTLEI
-146 PLIAPEGT
+146 PLIAPEG
-154 ASASAS
+154 SASENSATAS
-160 TAEAAAALGVTDN
+160 TADAAAALGITDN
-173 SASTSDA
+173 SLSANPAADA
-180 ANSAPASS
+180 T
-188 APVSEQLQLLDT
+188 APVSEQLQLLDK
-200 LQTDSTVKALFLFFL
+200 LQSDGTAKTLFLFFL

-242 QLSGKRAFSLSMAY
+242 QLSGKRAFTLSMAY
-256 VQGMAVSY
+256 VQGMAISY
-264 SLLGLLVASLGLQF
+264 SLLGLLVASIGLQF
-278 QTYFQHPIVLVAIS
+278 QTYFQHPVVLIAIS
-292 ILFVVLALAMFG
+292 ILFVFLALAMFG

-310 PEKWQNKVNS
+310 PEKWQNKVNN

-397 GAWMDVVKASF
+397 GAWMDLVKASF

-418 LLSRFLPAYIVVLA
+418 LLSRFLPAYVVIIA

-451 TKGTTGQS
+451 SSGTTGQS
-459 MSWALALVILLG
+459 ISWMLALVIVLG
-471 TTGANLWYWLPGTTL
+471 TTGANLWYWLPGATVTT
-486 VTAASGQSVATASTE
+486 TQATQTQNTE
-501 FKQVKTLDELQQ
+501 FKLVKTLDELQQ

-546 DPEVKNLMAQFTLIK
+546 DGEVKNLMAQFTLIK
-561 IDVTNATDQDQQLLD
+561 IDVTHATEQDQQLLD

-584 TLLLFDKNGG
+584 TLLLFDKNGS
-594 ELTQSRVTG
+594 ELTQSRITG
-603 FMGPKDFATHL
+603 FMGPKDFSAHL
-614 NAILQ
+614 GPILQ

>member
-1 MIKSFLLSLLL
+1 MIKSFLFSLLL
-12 CCSFI
+12 SFSFL
-17 SQAQSTNALAALQQG
+17 SQAQSSSVLAALQQD

-44 DFRQRTGSDGQEKL
+44 DFRQQDNAAGQSKV
-58 QISFTIADGYYLYK
+58 QVSFTIADGYYLYK
-72 DKFKFAGVDT
+72 DKFKFVGIDAA
-82 GFSHPKYPKG
+82 FSHPQYPKG
-92 VMIEDEYFGT
+92 MMIHDEYFGES
-102 AEVYFHQVVLDIP
+102 EVYFHQVVLDIP
-115 LSQVGTEAL
+115 LSQLGSEAM
-124 LKLRYQGCAEAG
+124 LKVRFQGCAEAG
-136 LCYPVQTVEI
+136 LCYPVQTLDI
-146 PLIAPEGT
+146 PLIAP
-154 ASASAS
+154 ASAASAS
-160 TAEAAAALGVTDN
+160 TADAVVALGTTDN
-173 SASTSDA
+173 SASTA
-180 ANSAPASS
+180 ASS
-188 APVSEQLQLLDT
+188 APVSEQLQLLDK
-200 LQTDSTVKALFLFFL
+200 LQTDSTLKALFLFFL

-292 ILFVVLALAMFG
+292 ILFVALALAMFG

-418 LLSRFLPAYIVVLA
+418 LLSRFLPTYIVVIA
-432 ATLVLLMLAVYL
+432 GTLVLLMLAVYL

-451 TKGTTGQS
+451 TKGTSGQS
-459 MSWALALVILLG
+459 ISWMLALVIVLG
-471 TTGANLWYWLPGTTL
+471 TTGANLWYWLPSP
-486 VTAASGQSVATASTE
+486 VVVAGQAVQTQNTE
-501 FKQVKTLDELQQ
+501 FTLVKTLDELQQ

-527 DLFAEWCVACKEFE
+527 DLYADWCVACKEFE

-546 DPEVKNLMAQFTLIK
+546 DGEVKSLMAQFTLIK
-561 IDVTNATDQDQQLLD
+561 IDVTHATDQDQQLLD

-584 TLLLFDKNGG
+584 TLLLFDKNGS
-594 ELTQSRVTG
+594 ELTQSRITG
-603 FMGPKDFATHL
+603 FMGPKDFSAHL
-614 NAILQ
+614 GPILQ

>member
-1 MIKSFLLSLLL
+1 MLLSL
-12 CCSFI
+12 SFI

-44 DFRQRTGSDGQEKL
+44 DFRQQASSGGQQKL
-58 QISFTIADGYYLYK
+58 QVSFTIADGYYLYK
-72 DKFKFAGVDT
+72 DKFKFVGIDAA
-82 GFSHPKYPKG
+82 FSHPQYPKG
-92 VMIEDEYFGT
+92 MMITDEYFGES
-102 AEVYFHQVVLDIP
+102 EVYFHQVVLDIP
-115 LSQVGTEAL
+115 LSQLGSEAM
-124 LKLRYQGCAEAG
+124 LKVRFQGCAEAG
-136 LCYPVQTVEI
+136 LCYPVQTLDI
-146 PLIAPEGT
+146 PLIAPAASEGP
-154 ASASAS
+154 AESAS
-160 TAEAAAALGVTDN
+160 TADAAAALGIADN
-173 SASTSDA
+173 PASTASDTT
-180 ANSAPASS
+180 SS
-188 APVSEQLQLLDT
+188 APVSEQLQLLDK
-200 LQTDSTVKALFLFFL
+200 LQTDSTLKALFLFFL

-292 ILFVVLALAMFG
+292 ILFVALALAMFG

-418 LLSRFLPAYIVVLA
+418 LLSRFLPAYVVVIA

-451 TKGTTGQS
+451 SQGTTGQS
-459 MSWALALVILLG
+459 ISWMLALVIMLG
-471 TTGANLWYWLPGTTL
+471 TTGANLWYWLPSP
-486 VTAASGQSVATASTE
+486 VVAAGQSVQTQNTE
-501 FKQVKTLDELQQ
+501 FKLVKTLDELQQ
-513 EVKKSAEAG
+513 EVKKSADAG

-527 DLFAEWCVACKEFE
+527 DLYAEWCVACKEFE

-546 DPEVKNLMAQFTLIK
+546 DGEVKNLMAQFTLIK
-561 IDVTNATDQDQQLLD
+561 VDVTNATEQDQQLLD

-584 TLLLFDKNGG
+584 TLLLFDKNGS
-594 ELTQSRVTG
+594 ELTQSRITG
-603 FMGPKDFATHL
+603 FMGPKDFSAHL
-614 NAILQ
+614 GPIVQ

>member
-1 MIKSFLLSLLL
+1 MIKSFLFSLLL
-12 CCSFI
+12 SLSFI

-44 DFRQRTGSDGQEKL
+44 DFRQQDDSTGQAKL
-58 QISFTIADGYYLYK
+58 QVSFTIADGYYLYK
-72 DKFKFAGVDT
+72 DKFKFVGIDAA
-82 GFSHPKYPKG
+82 FSHPQYPKG
-92 VMIEDEYFGT
+92 VMIKDEYFGES
-102 AEVYFHQVVLDIP
+102 EVYFHQVVLDIP
-115 LSQVGTEAL
+115 LSQLGSEAM
-124 LKLRYQGCAEAG
+124 LKVRFQGCAEAG
-136 LCYPVQTVEI
+136 LCYPVQTLDI
-146 PLIAPEGT
+146 PLIAPAADEGP
-154 ASASAS
+154 AASAS
-160 TAEAAAALGVTDN
+160 TADAAAALGIVDN
-173 SASTSDA
+173 STANTSTTST
-180 ANSAPASS
+180 
-188 APVSEQLQLLDT
+188 APVSEQLQLLDK
-200 LQTDSTVKALFLFFL
+200 LQTDSTLKALFLFFL

-292 ILFVVLALAMFG
+292 ILFVALALAMFG

-310 PEKWQNKVNS
+310 PEKWQNKVTS

-418 LLSRFLPAYIVVLA
+418 LLSRFLPAYVVVIA

-451 TKGTTGQS
+451 STGTTGQS
-459 MSWALALVILLG
+459 ISWMLALVIVLG
-471 TTGANLWYWLPGTTL
+471 TTGANLWYWLPGTT
-486 VTAASGQSVATASTE
+486 VTTTQATQTQNTE
-501 FKQVKTLDELQQ
+501 FKLVKTLDELQQ

-546 DPEVKNLMAQFTLIK
+546 DGEVKNLMAQFTLIK
-561 IDVTNATDQDQQLLD
+561 VDVTHATDQDQQLLD

-584 TLLLFDKNGG
+584 TLLLFDKNGS
-594 ELTQSRVTG
+594 ELTQSRITG
-603 FMGPKDFATHL
+603 FMGPKDFSAHL
-614 NAILQ
+614 GPILQ

>member
-1 MIKSFLLSLLL
+1 MIKSFLFSLLL
-12 CCSFI
+12 SLSFI
-17 SQAQSTNALAALQQG
+17 SEAQSTNVLAALQQG

-44 DFRQRTGSDGQEKL
+44 DFRQKENTL
-58 QISFTIADGYYLYK
+58 QVSFTIADGYYLYK
-72 DKFKFAGVDT
+72 DKFKFVGIDAA
-82 GFSHPKYPKG
+82 FSHPQYPKG
-92 VMIEDEYFGT
+92 VMITDEYFGES
-102 AEVYFHQVVLDIP
+102 EVYFHQVVLDIP
-115 LSQVGTEAL
+115 LSQLGSEAM
-124 LKLRYQGCAEAG
+124 LKVRFQGCAEAG
-136 LCYPVQTVEI
+136 LCYPVQTLDI
-146 PLIAPEGT
+146 PLIVPAADQGPAT
-154 ASASAS
+154 SAS
-160 TAEAAAALGVTDN
+160 TADAAAALGIVDN
-173 SASTSDA
+173 STATVA
-180 ANSAPASS
+180 ATASS
-188 APVSEQLQLLDT
+188 APVSEQLQLLDK
-200 LQTDSTVKALFLFFL
+200 LQSDSTLKALFLFFL

-292 ILFVVLALAMFG
+292 ILFVALALAMFG

-418 LLSRFLPAYIVVLA
+418 LLSRFLPAYVVVIA

-451 TKGTTGQS
+451 SAGTTGQS
-459 MSWALALVILLG
+459 ISWMLALVIVLG
-471 TTGANLWYWLPGTTL
+471 TTGGNLWYWLPGAE
-486 VTAASGQSVATASTE
+486 VTQVTGQSTAPQNTE
-501 FKQVKTLDELQQ
+501 FKLVKTLDELQQ

-527 DLFAEWCVACKEFE
+527 DLYAEWCVACKEFE
-541 HITFA
+541 VITFA
-546 DPEVKNLMAQFTLIK
+546 DGNVKSLMAQFTLIK
-561 IDVTNATDQDQQLLD
+561 VDVTHATEQDQQLLD

-584 TLLLFDKNGG
+584 TLLLFDKNGS
-594 ELTQSRVTG
+594 ELTQSRITG
-603 FMGPKDFATHL
+603 FMGPKDFSAHL
-614 NAILQ
+614 GPILQ

>member
-1 MIKSFLLSLLL
+1 VIKSFLVSLLL
-12 CCSFI
+12 CLSFV

-44 DFRQRTGSDGQEKL
+44 DFRQQENKL
-58 QISFTIADGYYLYK
+58 QVSFTIADGYYLYK
-72 DKFKFAGVDT
+72 DKFKFVGIDAA
-82 GFSHPKYPKG
+82 FSHPQYPKG
-92 VMIEDEYFGT
+92 VMITDEYFGES
-102 AEVYFHQVVLDIP
+102 EVYFHQVVLDIP
-115 LSQVGTEAL
+115 LSQLGSEAM
-124 LKLRYQGCAEAG
+124 LKVRFQGCAEAG
-136 LCYPVQTVEI
+136 LCYPVQTLDI
-146 PLIAPEGT
+146 PLIAPAVT
-154 ASASAS
+154 ASAS
-160 TAEAAAALGVTDN
+160 TADAAAALGITDN
-173 SASTSDA
+173 SAADDSTTTST
-180 ANSAPASS
+180 
-188 APVSEQLQLLDT
+188 APVSEQLQLLDK
-200 LQTDSTVKALFLFFL
+200 LQSDSTVKALFLFFL

-256 VQGMAVSY
+256 VQGMAISY

-278 QTYFQHPIVLVAIS
+278 QTYFQHPVVLIAIS
-292 ILFVVLALAMFG
+292 ILFVFLALAMFG

-310 PEKWQNKVNS
+310 PEKWQNKVNN

-418 LLSRFLPAYIVVLA
+418 LLSRFLPAYVVVIA

-451 TKGTTGQS
+451 SSGTTGQS
-459 MSWALALVILLG
+459 ISWMLALVIVLG
-471 TTGANLWYWLPGTTL
+471 TTGANLWYWLPGATVTT
-486 VTAASGQSVATASTE
+486 TQATQTQNTE
-501 FKQVKTLDELQQ
+501 FKLVKTLDELQQ
-513 EVKKSAEAG
+513 EVEKSAEAG

-546 DPEVKNLMAQFTLIK
+546 DGEVKNLMAQFTLIK
-561 IDVTNATDQDQQLLD
+561 IDVTHATEQDQQLLD

-584 TLLLFDKNGG
+584 TLLLFDKNGS
-594 ELTQSRVTG
+594 ELTQSRITG
-603 FMGPKDFATHL
+603 FMGPKDFSAHL
-614 NAILQ
+614 GPILQ

>member
-1 MIKSFLLSLLL
+1 MIKSFLVSLLL
-12 CCSFI
+12 CLSFV

-32 SQFLPVEQAFVM
+32 SEFLPVEQAFVM
-44 DFRQRTGSDGQEKL
+44 DFRQQENKL
-58 QISFTIADGYYLYK
+58 QVSFTIADGYYLYK

-82 GFSHPKYPKG
+82 AFSHPQYPKG
-92 VMIEDEYFGT
+92 VMITDEYFGES
-102 AEVYFHQVVLDIP
+102 EVYFHQVVLDIP
-115 LSQVGTEAL
+115 LSQIGKEAL

-136 LCYPVQTVEI
+136 LCYPVQTLEI
-146 PLIAPEGT
+146 PLIAPEG
-154 ASASAS
+154 SASENSATAS
-160 TAEAAAALGVTDN
+160 TADAAAALGITDN
-173 SASTSDA
+173 SLSANPAADA
-180 ANSAPASS
+180 T
-188 APVSEQLQLLDT
+188 APVSEQLQLLDK
-200 LQTDSTVKALFLFFL
+200 LQSDGTVKTLFLFFL

-242 QLSGKRAFSLSMAY
+242 QLSGKRAFTLSMAY
-256 VQGMAVSY
+256 VQGMAISY

-278 QTYFQHPIVLVAIS
+278 QTYFQHPVVLVAIS
-292 ILFVVLALAMFG
+292 ILFVALALAMFG

-310 PEKWQNKVNS
+310 PEKWQNKLNT

-418 LLSRFLPAYIVVLA
+418 LLSRFLPASVVVIA

-451 TKGTTGQS
+451 SPGTTGQS
-459 MSWALALVILLG
+459 ISWMLALVVVLG
-471 TTGANLWYWLPGTTL
+471 TTGANLWYWLPGST
-486 VTAASGQSVATASTE
+486 VTQVADQSVQTQNTE
-501 FKQVKTLDELQQ
+501 FKLVKTLDELQQ

-522 KPVLV
+522 KPALV
-527 DLFAEWCVACKEFE
+527 DLYAEWCVACKEFE

-546 DPEVKNLMAQFTLIK
+546 DSEVKNLMAQFTLIK
-561 IDVTNATDQDQQLLD
+561 VDVTNATEQDQQLLE

-584 TLLLFDKNGG
+584 TLLLFDKNGS
-594 ELTQSRVTG
+594 ELTQSRITG
-603 FMGPKDFATHL
+603 FMGPKDFSAHL
-614 NAILQ
+614 SPILQ

>member
-1 MIKSFLLSLLL
+1 VIKSFLFSLLL
-12 CCSFI
+12 SLSFI

-44 DFRQRTGSDGQEKL
+44 DFRQQENTL
-58 QISFTIADGYYLYK
+58 QVSFTIADGYYLYK
-72 DKFKFAGVDT
+72 DKFKFVGIDAA
-82 GFSHPKYPKG
+82 FSHPQYPKG
-92 VMIEDEYFGT
+92 VMITDEYFGES
-102 AEVYFHQVVLDIP
+102 EVYFHQVVLDIP
-115 LSQVGTEAL
+115 LSQLGSEAM
-124 LKLRYQGCAEAG
+124 LKVRFQGCAEAG
-136 LCYPVQTVEI
+136 LCYPVQTLDI
-146 PLIAPEGT
+146 PLIVPT
-154 ASASAS
+154 ADQGQATSAS
-160 TAEAAAALGVTDN
+160 TADAAAALGIVDN
-173 SASTSDA
+173 STATVA
-180 ANSAPASS
+180 ATASS
-188 APVSEQLQLLDT
+188 APVSEQLQLLDK
-200 LQTDSTVKALFLFFL
+200 LQSDSTLKALFLFFL

-292 ILFVVLALAMFG
+292 ILFVALALAMFG

-418 LLSRFLPAYIVVLA
+418 LLSRFLPAYVVVIA

-451 TKGTTGQS
+451 SAGTTGQS
-459 MSWALALVILLG
+459 ISWMLALVIVLG
-471 TTGANLWYWLPGTTL
+471 TTGGNLWYWLPGAE
-486 VTAASGQSVATASTE
+486 VTQVTGQSTAPQNTE
-501 FKQVKTLDELQQ
+501 FKLVKTLDELQQ

-527 DLFAEWCVACKEFE
+527 DLYAEWCVACKEFE
-541 HITFA
+541 VITFA
-546 DPEVKNLMAQFTLIK
+546 DGNVKSLMAQFTLIK
-561 IDVTNATDQDQQLLD
+561 VDVTHATEQDQQLLD

-584 TLLLFDKNGG
+584 TLLLFDKNGS
-594 ELTQSRVTG
+594 ELTQSRITG
-603 FMGPKDFATHL
+603 FMGPKDFSAHL
-614 NAILQ
+614 GPILQ

>member
-1 MIKSFLLSLLL
+1 MIKNFLFSLLLSL
-12 CCSFI
+12 SFI

-44 DFRQRTGSDGQEKL
+44 DFRQQTNSDGQEKL
-58 QISFTIADGYYLYK
+58 QVSFTIADGYYLYK
-72 DKFKFAGVDT
+72 KQFKLAGVDT
-82 GFSHPKYPKG
+82 AFSHPAYPKG
-92 VMIEDEYFGT
+92 VMIKDEYFGES
-102 AEVYFHQVVLDIP
+102 EVYFHQVVLDIP
-115 LSQVGTEAL
+115 LSQIGTEAV

-136 LCYPVQTVEI
+136 LCYPVQTLEI
-146 PLIAPEGT
+146 PLIAPEGAAAT
-154 ASASAS
+154 TSTESAS
-160 TAEAAAALGVTDN
+160 TADAAAALGVT
-173 SASTSDA
+173 TDA
-180 ANSAPASS
+180 ATSAPASS
-188 APVSEQLQLLDT
+188 APVSEQLQLLDS
-200 LQTDSTVKALFLFFL
+200 LKTDSTVKALFLFFL

-256 VQGMAVSY
+256 VQGMAISY

-292 ILFVVLALAMFG
+292 ILFVALALAMFG

-418 LLSRFLPAYIVVLA
+418 LLSRFLPTYVVVIA

-451 TKGTTGQS
+451 SLGTTGQS
-459 MSWALALVILLG
+459 ISWMLALVIVLG
-471 TTGANLWYWLPGTTL
+471 TTGANLWYWLPGAT
-486 VTAASGQSVATASTE
+486 VTQVAGQTVQAQNTE
-501 FKQVKTLDELQQ
+501 FKLVTTLDELQQ

-546 DPEVKNLMAQFTLIK
+546 DGEVKNLMAQFTLIK
-561 IDVTNATDQDQQLLD
+561 IDVTHATDQDQQLLD

-584 TLLLFDKNGG
+584 TLLLFDKNGS
-594 ELTQSRVTG
+594 ELTQSRITG
-603 FMGPKDFATHL
+603 FMGPKDFSAHL
-614 NAILQ
+614 GPILQ

>member
-1 MIKSFLLSLLL
+1 MIKSFLFSLLL
-12 CCSFI
+12 SLSFI

-44 DFRQRTGSDGQEKL
+44 DFRQQDDSTGQAKL
-58 QISFTIADGYYLYK
+58 QVSFTIADGYYLYK
-72 DKFKFAGVDT
+72 DKFKFVGIDAA
-82 GFSHPKYPKG
+82 FSHPQYPKG
-92 VMIEDEYFGT
+92 VMIKDEYFGES
-102 AEVYFHQVVLDIP
+102 EVYFHQVVLDIP
-115 LSQVGTEAL
+115 LSQLGSEAM
-124 LKLRYQGCAEAG
+124 LKVRFQGCAEAG
-136 LCYPVQTVEI
+136 LCYPVQTLDI
-146 PLIAPEGT
+146 PLIAPAADEGP
-154 ASASAS
+154 AASAS
-160 TAEAAAALGVTDN
+160 TADAAAALGITDN
-173 SASTSDA
+173 SAANDSTA
-180 ANSAPASS
+180 ASS
-188 APVSEQLQLLDT
+188 APVSEQLQLLDK

-292 ILFVVLALAMFG
+292 ILFVALALAMFG

-418 LLSRFLPAYIVVLA
+418 LLSRFLPAYVVVIA

-459 MSWALALVILLG
+459 ISWMLALVIVLG
-471 TTGANLWYWLPGTTL
+471 TTGANLWYWLPGTT
-486 VTAASGQSVATASTE
+486 VTTTQATQTQNTE
-501 FKQVKTLDELQQ
+501 FKLVKTLDELQQ

-546 DPEVKNLMAQFTLIK
+546 DGEVKSLMAQFTLIK
-561 IDVTNATDQDQQLLD
+561 VDVTHATDQDQQLLD

-584 TLLLFDKNGG
+584 TLLLFDKNGS
-594 ELTQSRVTG
+594 ELTQSRITG
-603 FMGPKDFATHL
+603 FMGPKDFSAHL
-614 NAILQ
+614 GPILQ